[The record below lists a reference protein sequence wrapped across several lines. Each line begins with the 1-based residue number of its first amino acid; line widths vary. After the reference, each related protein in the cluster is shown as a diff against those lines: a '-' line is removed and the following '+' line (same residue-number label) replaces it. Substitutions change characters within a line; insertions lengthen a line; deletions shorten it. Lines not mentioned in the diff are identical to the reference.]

1 MKVNASNELKSR
13 LAHAAENGSVIAR
26 DILAELKKNV
36 DVTEIVRGFY
46 NHFSTKRKRTSCDGF
61 QKIRIVFTACNKD
74 LSNEHF
80 PDRNN
85 PHAPLFPENRVDMEP
100 STFVKLFKNLPEYPE
115 TEVSYFASAICVDSK
130 VTVRLLEGLQNIYEA
145 YDGNNYS
152 PIADDTAS
160 TLHSSCM
167 RYPDKARNAA
177 DFYANFAGVKILVAR
192 DESNNVLGRAIV
204 WEHVRCPGNDY
215 GLDTVS
221 LTDRIYSS
229 HAFVIGMMQNEA
241 RRIGILLRRKVNDY
255 IHTKEYVALNSLQEK
270 GIVAGQELQLALI
283 VDVPAFRWHKKGV
296 PYMDTF
302 YSIAMKAG
310 KIELR
315 NYEGNGQIA
324 TCRNTG
330 GSAVRTMQVCLGCG
344 KIHGDFGN
352 VFCSSC
358 KSSLYASTVFGEVI
372 KGTVRDYKGEVYPS
386 VLFKK
391 GRPIPTF
398 RTYLQLEKL
407 FMS

>member
-1 MKVNASNELKSR
+1 MKVNASSELKSR

-36 DVTEIVRGFY
+36 DVTEIVRGFC

-74 LSNEHF
+74 LSNGNF

-85 PHAPLFPENRVDMEP
+85 PQAPLFPENRVDMEP
-100 STFVKLFKNLPEYPE
+100 STFISQFKNLPEYPE
-115 TEVSYFASAICVDSK
+115 TDMAYFASAICVDSK
-130 VTVRLLEGLQNIYEA
+130 VTVRLLEGMQDIYEA
-145 YDGNNYS
+145 YDGDNYS

-160 TLHSSCM
+160 TLHNSCM

-177 DFYANFAGVKILVAR
+177 DFYANFAGAKILVAR

-204 WEHVRCPGNDY
+204 WEHVRCPVNDY
-215 GLDTVS
+215 GLDTIS

-229 HAFVIGMMQNEA
+229 HAFVIGMMQHEA
-241 RRIGILLRRKVNDY
+241 RRNGILLRRKFNDY
-255 IHTKEYVALNSLQEK
+255 HHTKEYVALNSLQET

-315 NYEGNGQIA
+315 NYEGDGQIA
-324 TCRNTG
+324 TCRNIG
-330 GSAVRTMQVCLGCG
+330 GSAVRTMQVCPGCG
-344 KIHGDFGN
+344 KIHGGFGN

-391 GRPIPTF
+391 GRPIPPF

-407 FMS
+407 FIS